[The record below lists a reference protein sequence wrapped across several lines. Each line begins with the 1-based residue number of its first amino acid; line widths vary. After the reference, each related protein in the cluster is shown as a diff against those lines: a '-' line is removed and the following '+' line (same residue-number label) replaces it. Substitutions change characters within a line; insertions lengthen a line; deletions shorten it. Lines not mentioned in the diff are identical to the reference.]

1 MTNFSQ
7 TETFP
12 KPARIRKPRKVA
24 LKLSRF
30 DKDVAK
36 LIQSGV
42 LRLENICVK
51 LGVDAFEA
59 QQRLSAL
66 TEKKLLVLD
75 ARTNEYRLGIDGY
88 NKFAPKLK
96 DPKGSKV
103 KQEEPPVPEVRP
115 VEKQPGLKIPER
127 PLDVMAVLDESR
139 KLMATKTFRPK
150 IAPLERVDLGALL
163 EKGAPDGKPIIK
175 AGEMCDL
182 CRSPFKL
189 SLKEPGAAKFAHCVC
204 GSAYHKDC
212 YDSLIQQGGRC
223 ARCGRKL
230 SSVLDASSEA
240 SLQDIKDA
248 FE

>member
-1 MTNFSQ
+1 MAEQIVKQ
-7 TETFP
+7 T
-12 KPARIRKPRKVA
+12 KVRKIRKA
-24 LKLSRF
+24 GLKLSRF

-42 LRLENICVK
+42 VRLELLCGK
-51 LGVDAFEA
+51 LGVDALAA
-59 QQRLSAL
+59 QQRLGAL
-66 TEKKLLVLD
+66 TEKGLLVLD
-75 ARTNEYRLGIDGY
+75 ARTGEYRLGVEGY

-96 DPKGSKV
+96 EGKAQKPKAD
-103 KQEEPPVPEVRP
+103 QEVLPQGRSLEKPPAA
-115 VEKQPGLKIPER
+115 EK

-139 KLMATKTFRPK
+139 KLLASKNQK
-150 IAPLERVDLGALL
+150 IAVAPVERVDLGALL
-163 EKGAPDGKPIIK
+163 ERGAPGGNPSFK
-175 AGEMCDL
+175 AGEMCEL
-182 CRSPFKL
+182 CRAPFRL
-189 SLKEPGAAKFAHCVC
+189 SVKEPGASKFAHCVC

-230 SSVLDASSEA
+230 SSVLDASSEE